1 MNDNDAY
8 EEAMAW
14 LNKSYTLA
22 LAKDDVGEM
31 LTLEWIMDKLYFDND
46 MRNS

>member
-1 MNDNDAY
+1 MNDAY
-8 EEAMAW
+8 EQAMVY
-14 LNKSYTLA
+14 LESKYTEA

-31 LTLEWIMDKLYFDND
+31 LTLEWIMDRLYFDND